1 MTELTPT
8 DPAPRKPV
16 AYLTEPLPKL
26 ADWVQYFMRAEI
38 PVLAST
44 SNAIEELRAIEDD
57 VDPGM
62 LSAVIQK
69 DPMMTLKLLAHVAA
83 RRRPGDV
90 TETETIT
97 SSLVMTGIS
106 PFFRQFGPQPSI
118 EDRLH
123 DQPAALNGLLELLAR
138 AHRAAHFAMAF
149 AVHRADT
156 DVEVIYQA
164 ALLHDFAEMLMWCH
178 APTMQL
184 EILAMQ
190 KSNPTLRTAAL
201 QRFVYNIDL
210 NDLAMELMKL
220 KRLPSLL
227 IRISDGKHPN
237 HPIVRNVLLAC
248 RVARHTMHGWDNPA
262 IPDDVNDISQ
272 LLNAAPRVTA
282 SFLHKIDLPSAELLP
297 QETHVHGIDAAPE
310 MPEVGENSVEF
321 PSVNTEPPG

>member
-1 MTELTPT
+1 MELP
-8 DPAPRKPV
+8 PPRVPM
-16 AYLTEPLPKL
+16 AYLTEPLPTL
-26 ADWVQYFMRAEI
+26 AAWVHYFMHAEI
-38 PVLAST
+38 PVLAAT
-44 SNAIEELRAIEDD
+44 SNAIEEMRAIEDD

-62 LSAVIQK
+62 LAAVIQK
-69 DPMMTLKLLAHVAA
+69 DPLMTLKLLAHVAS
-83 RRRPGDV
+83 RRRPGEI

-106 PFFRQFGPQPSI
+106 PFFRQFGPQVSI

-123 DQPAALNGLLELLAR
+123 DQPEALKGLLELLAR

-184 EILAMQ
+184 EIRAMQ
-190 KSNPTLRTAAL
+190 KANPTLRTASL

-220 KRLPSLL
+220 KRLPSLM

-237 HPIVRNVLLAC
+237 HPIVRNVILAS
-248 RVARHTMHGWDNPA
+248 RIARHTMQGWDNAA
-262 IPDDVNDISQ
+262 IPDDVNDIAV
-272 LLNAAPRVTA
+272 LLNAAPRVVTA
-282 SFLHKIDLPSAELLP
+282 FLHKIDLPPAELLP
-297 QETHVHGIDAAPE
+297 QEAHVHGIDIAPE
-310 MPEVGENSVEF
+310 VPEVGQDTAEF
-321 PSVNTEPPG
+321 PPVNPEPPG